1 MNGSPYSDLVEPELS
16 NGRRIAQEIKR
27 ANELGLLDEIVS

>member
-1 MNGSPYSDLVEPELS
+1 MNGSPYSDFVEPGLS

-27 ANELGLLDEIVS
+27 ANELGLLEEIVT